1 MDNLQFS
8 ELSNQSCIFHPDK
21 KITFIQVIGVS
32 NQPNANIF
40 LCDQCFDQDLD
51 LKGVNYMTISQII
64 EKAETELQ
72 FKWPPLKDQ
81 SLIRMLQL
89 KSQNIVSTD
98 KILDQI
104 NSFFAHFKDE
114 IIKKIDYNQKIMINH
129 VQDLP
134 FNKEQ
139 IMKKYQQISQI
150 LSLRNLLLEN
160 QKESFDKHQQKCKDF
175 IYSFETK
182 KESNT
187 KQIEELLKQCDQIE
201 QIIDFGYLNAL
212 KQQVLDFV
220 DEIKLNENKDILGQS
235 KSIQSQISDNQ
246 QSIND
251 NNNNPEKLMQLISN
265 KSNYCSEEFLES
277 VRKELTKLNKQLSK
291 IQFDNIF
298 KENKQPIKFSQIN
311 DEKLQNINEY
321 VENLIKLEN
330 DQSYQQQ
337 IQQSENLTK
346 IINIFNTKLNFVN
359 ENFKKQFANYLV
371 ETQVFQNQ
379 INFNQLH
386 SDIQKFECLKE
397 LNSDQIIVICE
408 IISKQYFD
416 ENDLERYSKQFPV
429 FQLLKGNKKDIL
441 NEILFEK
448 SEISDG
454 IQRTQIK
461 QNNNKQFEIYL
472 DESNYIGNNKEEQ
485 TNCVSQLILQPK
497 KKYIFRFQLQTKDT
511 TAYFLFGLMQNQEK
525 NNQLGY
531 NQNLSCELQFQDEK
545 FQYYDD
551 FGISKFIKGDEFCI
565 NKDDMIELRVWQD
578 GKLLQ
583 ILDYPNKNYKIELR
597 DDMKD
602 NFTELKDL
610 SLYFWLK
617 NDLDKYIL
625 REAFIVDE
633 FED

>member
-1 MDNLQFS
+1 MDNLQ
-8 ELSNQSCIFHPDK
+8 LI
-21 KITFIQVIGVS
+21 IGVS

-64 EKAETELQ
+64 EKAETEFQ

-89 KSQNIVSTD
+89 KSQNIISTD

-104 NSFFAHFKDE
+104 NTFFTHFKDE
-114 IIKKIDYNQKIMINH
+114 IIKKIDFNQKIMINH

-187 KQIEELLKQCDQIE
+187 KQIEELLKQSDQIE
-201 QIIDFGYLNAL
+201 QIIDFDYLNAL

-220 DEIKLNENKDILGQS
+220 DEIKLNENKDFLGQS
-235 KSIQSQISDNQ
+235 KSIQNQISDNQ
-246 QSIND
+246 QSIN
-251 NNNNPEKLMQLISN
+251 NNNNAEKLMQLISN
-265 KSNYCSEEFLES
+265 KSNYCNEAFLES
-277 VRKELTKLNKQLSK
+277 ARKELTKLNQLLSK

-298 KENKQPIKFSQIN
+298 KENKQPIQFSQIN
-311 DEKLQNINEY
+311 DEKLQSINEY
-321 VENLIKLEN
+321 VDNLIKLET

-337 IQQSENLTK
+337 IQQSENLTR
-346 IINIFNTKLNFVN
+346 IINILNNKLNFIN
-359 ENFKKQFANYLV
+359 ENFKKQFVNYLV
-371 ETQVFQNQ
+371 ETQVFQKQ
-379 INFNQLH
+379 INFSQLH
-386 SDIQKFECLKE
+386 SDIQKLECLKK

-408 IISKQYFD
+408 IIQKQQFD
-416 ENDLERYSKQFPV
+416 ENDLDRYSQQFPL
-429 FQLLKGNKKDIL
+429 FQLLKCKKKDIL

-448 SEISDG
+448 SELNDG
-454 IQRTQIK
+454 KQRIQIK
-461 QNNNKQFEIYL
+461 QNNYKQFEIYI
-472 DESNYIGNNKEEQ
+472 DQSNYSGTCKDTS
-485 TNCVSQLILQPK
+485 TNCVSQMILQPQ
-497 KKYIFRFQLQTKDT
+497 KKYIFRIQLQNVSSTP
-511 TAYFLFGLMQNQEK
+511 YFLFGLMQNQQK
-525 NNQLGY
+525 NNLQGY
-531 NQNLSCELQFQDEK
+531 SQNLGCYFQFKDEK
-545 FQYYDD
+545 IQYLDD
-551 FGISKFIKGDEFCI
+551 YGISKFIKGNEFCMSK
-565 NKDDMIELRVWQD
+565 NDMIELRVWQD

-597 DDMKD
+597 DNMKD
-602 NFTELKDL
+602 KFTELKDL
-610 SLYFWLK
+610 SLYFWLC
-617 NDLDKYIL
+617 NNLDKYIL